1 VRILLA
7 EDNTT
12 TAGALAELLTLA
24 GHAVEVI
31 TTGPGV
37 LARLALPPPDAVVLD
52 YVLPG
57 VDGLAVLRE
66 MRGRGDGWR
75 AVPVVLTTAAPEAYL
90 AGKLVGADRPV
101 TVLPKPFETE
111 ELLRALGG
119 TKP

>member
-66 MRGRGDGWR
+66 MRGRDGWR

-90 AGKLVGADRPV
+90 AGRLVDADRPV

-111 ELLRALGG
+111 ELLRALGE
-119 TKP
+119 TRP